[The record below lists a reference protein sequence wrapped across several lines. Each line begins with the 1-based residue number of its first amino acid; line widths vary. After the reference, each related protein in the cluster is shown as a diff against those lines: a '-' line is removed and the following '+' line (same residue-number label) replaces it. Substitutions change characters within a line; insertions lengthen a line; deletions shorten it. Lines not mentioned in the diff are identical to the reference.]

1 MLKIIS
7 ILNSLLI
14 SVAKL

>member
-1 MLKIIS
+1 LS

-14 SVAKL
+14 LRLIF